1 MSLQTWMKWRKTSWT
16 KVCSNNL
23 QLKSYFYELK
33 RNINTS
39 LPFHRRPV
47 GLNCVAVSLNLKA
60 MYGDMESSISY
71 IYMCMHTYHST
82 YLFLMEVLC
91 IVDLL
96 AEHDK
101 FHDLKILVVVVFLS
115 DNKFMIVHYDG

>member
-1 MSLQTWMKWRKTSWT
+1 MKWRKTSWT

-39 LPFHRRPV
+39 LLFHRRPV

-71 IYMCMHTYHST
+71 IYVHAHLPFSILIFDGSFVYCRS
-82 YLFLMEVLC
+82 F
-91 IVDLL
+91 L

-101 FHDLKILVVVVFLS
+101 FHDLKILVVDVFLS

>member
-23 QLKSYFYELK
+23 QLKSYIYELK

-39 LPFHRRPV
+39 LLFHRRPT
-47 GLNCVAVSLNLKA
+47 GPNCVAVSLNLKA

-71 IYMCMHTYHST
+71 IYVHAH
-82 YLFLMEVLC
+82 LPFN
-91 IVDLL
+91 
-96 AEHDK
+96 
-101 FHDLKILVVVVFLS
+101 ILIF
-115 DNKFMIVHYDG
+115 DGSFVCCRSFS

>member
-1 MSLQTWMKWRKTSWT
+1 MGIW
-16 KVCSNNL
+16 
-23 QLKSYFYELK
+23 
-33 RNINTS
+33 
-39 LPFHRRPV
+39 
-47 GLNCVAVSLNLKA
+47 KA
-60 MYGDMESSISY
+60 PYH
-71 IYMCMHTYHST
+71 IYMCMHIYHST

-101 FHDLKILVVVVFLS
+101 FHDLKILVVDVFLS

>member
-1 MSLQTWMKWRKTSWT
+1 M
-16 KVCSNNL
+16 
-23 QLKSYFYELK
+23 
-33 RNINTS
+33 
-39 LPFHRRPV
+39 
-47 GLNCVAVSLNLKA
+47 LNCVAVSLNLKA

-71 IYMCMHTYHST
+71 IYMCMHIYHST

-101 FHDLKILVVVVFLS
+101 FHDLKILVVDVFLS
-115 DNKFMIVHYDG
+115 HNKFMIVHYDG